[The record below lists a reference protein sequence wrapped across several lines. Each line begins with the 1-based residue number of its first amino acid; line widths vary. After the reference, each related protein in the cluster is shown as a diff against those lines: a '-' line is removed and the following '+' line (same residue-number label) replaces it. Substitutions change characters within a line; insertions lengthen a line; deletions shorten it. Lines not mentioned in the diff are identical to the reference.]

1 MLTIDI
7 DSFGKLMQTDFKKS
21 EKISEKITFNISMTD
36 KFITDVYIFMLK
48 IIFFGFMRFIGFSY
62 FRSYPASYLSSFGSI
77 HNNLNF
83 DMLRCYTLSFM
94 NSGNMFSNISF

>member
-21 EKISEKITFNISMTD
+21 EKISEKITFNISMTA

-62 FRSYPASYLSSFGSI
+62 LV
-77 HNNLNF
+77 
-83 DMLRCYTLSFM
+83 
-94 NSGNMFSNISF
+94 